1 MDALYV
7 AKIIINKYYEDE
19 ENKIDLTITKLHKL
33 LYVIY
38 GAYLV
43 IKDEKLFEELPA
55 CFRYGPIFKSVQKE
69 YKSNNLQLN
78 KKYDIN
84 MTHNEILN
92 IIISKILSTFGKYSG
107 TALSKWSHREGS
119 AWREAYKDNEYW
131 GNDIKEEY
139 IIKEFNTMLG

>member
-7 AKIIINKYYEDE
+7 AKIIINKCYED
-19 ENKIDLTITKLHKL
+19 KIDLTITKLHKL

-43 IKDEKLFEELPA
+43 IKEEKLFEELPA

-69 YKSNNLQLN
+69 YKNNSLQLN

-84 MTHNEILN
+84 TIRSEILD
-92 IIISKILSTFGKYSG
+92 IIISKILSTFGKSSG

-119 AWREAYKDNEYW
+119 AWSEAYKDDKYW

-139 IIKEFNTMLG
+139 IRKEFNTILG

>member
-7 AKIIINKYYEDE
+7 AKIIINKCYED
-19 ENKIDLTITKLHKL
+19 KIDLTITKLHKL

-43 IKDEKLFEELPA
+43 IKEKKLFEELPA

-69 YKSNNLQLN
+69 YKSDNLKLD
-78 KKYDIN
+78 KKYNIDTITCDN
-84 MTHNEILN
+84 ILD
-92 IIISKILSTFGKYSG
+92 IIISKILDTFGKSSG

-119 AWREAYKDNEYW
+119 AWNEAYKDDKYW

-139 IIKEFNTMLG
+139 IRKEFNTILG